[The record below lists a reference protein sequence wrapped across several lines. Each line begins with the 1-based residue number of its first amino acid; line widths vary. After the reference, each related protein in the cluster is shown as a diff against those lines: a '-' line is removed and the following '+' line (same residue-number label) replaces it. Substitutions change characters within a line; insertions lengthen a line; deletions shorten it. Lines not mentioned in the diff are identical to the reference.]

1 MSIHICILYVYM
13 IYIIIYI
20 YIYIHVYVYSICI
33 YRFSGAQYLVQWSL
47 FQTRMG
53 LRCQGDL
60 RNRLWK
66 MNDFADQFIVLP
78 SGVWNKIDAQV

>member
-1 MSIHICILYVYM
+1 M
-13 IYIIIYI
+13 YIICLYDIYNYIYI

-47 FQTRMG
+47 F
-53 LRCQGDL
+53 

>member
-1 MSIHICILYVYM
+1 MSLDWGYFGSFDLTC
-13 IYIIIYI
+13 
-20 YIYIHVYVYSICI
+20 
-33 YRFSGAQYLVQWSL
+33 
-47 FQTRMG
+47 T
-53 LRCQGDL
+53 GDL

>member
-1 MSIHICILYVYM
+1 MYTYT
-13 IYIIIYI
+13 
-20 YIYIHVYVYSICI
+20 YIHLEGLILP
-33 YRFSGAQYLVQWSL
+33 GLLVTIPSHNGVTMSL
-47 FQTRMG
+47 DWGYFGSFDLT
-53 LRCQGDL
+53 CTGDL